1 MEFAHFSQF
10 FNKPNLRGY
19 DRYEQ
24 MWRELELAD
33 EVGFDYAFQSIHHA
47 YKLRPTPAIFCTGGA
62 ARTKQIHL
70 GPMGYISPLYDP
82 FRIVEET
89 ALLDQV
95 TNGRFELGMVIGV
108 YPEYFRIYKGDVE
121 NRRELG
127 MEAIRLVKTAFGT
140 EGNFSFEGPFH
151 QYEDVE
157 LAIRPIQKPH
167 PRIWWPSQ
175 EPSTLEFCAQEGVHT
190 GYIHLQ
196 DRSEMAPRLREYWR
210 GRNNLS
216 SKRSRKLL

>member
-10 FNKPNLRGY
+10 FNKPNLRGHE
-19 DRYEQ
+19 RYEQ

-33 EVGFDYAFQSIHHA
+33 EVGFDYAFQSIHHC

-62 ARTKQIHL
+62 ARTKRIHL
-70 GPMGYISPLYDP
+70 GPMGYISSLYDP

-95 TNGRFELGMVIGV
+95 TNGRFELGIVIGV
-108 YPEYFRIYKGDVE
+108 YPEYFRVYKGDVE

-140 EGNFSFEGPFH
+140 EDNFSFEGPFH

-157 LAIRPIQKPH
+157 LAIRPVQKPH
-167 PRIWWPSQ
+167 PRI
-175 EPSTLEFCAQEGVHT
+175 
-190 GYIHLQ
+190 
-196 DRSEMAPRLREYWR
+196 
-210 GRNNLS
+210 
-216 SKRSRKLL
+216 